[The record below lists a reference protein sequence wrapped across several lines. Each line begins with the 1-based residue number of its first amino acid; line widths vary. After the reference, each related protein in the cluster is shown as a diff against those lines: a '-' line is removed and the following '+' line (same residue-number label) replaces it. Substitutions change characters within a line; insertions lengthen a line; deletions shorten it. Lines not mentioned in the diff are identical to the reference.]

1 MFYEHVFVLVKRINH
16 ATRKGQIC
24 LTKRIRVINNF
35 SLYFMTPTYLH
46 YLDTLHPESYRSTSI
61 WFSIENLK
69 KNTIY
74 LFSVKFDY
82 IEKWDDTILIQE
94 TITLTN
100 YNCASIPLGS
110 MLPLYCPSCLCFATK
125 PYVLLHDKTFFI
137 KYLAQGNIMF

>member
-1 MFYEHVFVLVKRINH
+1 MS
-16 ATRKGQIC
+16 QQ
-24 LTKRIRVINNF
+24 RIRIINNF
-35 SLYFMTPTYLH
+35 SLYFMAL
-46 YLDTLHPESYRSTSI
+46 TLFALPWFFTSWIIFKKYNVEIFHDI
-61 WFSIENLK
+61 WLYIENLK

-100 YNCASIPLGS
+100 YNCASIPLRS